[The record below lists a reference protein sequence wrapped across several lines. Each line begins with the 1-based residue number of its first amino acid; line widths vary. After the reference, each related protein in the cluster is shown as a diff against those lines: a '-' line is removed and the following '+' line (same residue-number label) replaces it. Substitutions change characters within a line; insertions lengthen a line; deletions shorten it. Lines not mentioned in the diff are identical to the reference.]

1 LLGGE
6 IIQTG
11 SKISWGKQA
20 SIFPFFS
27 IRLKMTPE
35 TFPSLWGIHPGG
47 EWNLRLPSREGERSA
62 VCFVHP
68 AGME

>member
-1 LLGGE
+1 
-6 IIQTG
+6 
-11 SKISWGKQA
+11 
-20 SIFPFFS
+20 
-27 IRLKMTPE
+27 MTPE